1 MRPIIFSLFLTVTI
15 TAAGSLAFASP
26 AAKEEKKPNILLV
39 VGDDVGFGDLGISG
53 AVTSTPSLDRLAR
66 QGITFTNFHATP
78 VCSVTRGML
87 LTGNNSIDIG
97 LGAFDFS
104 VAPSA
109 AGKPGYEGYITD
121 NAVTI
126 AELLRDNGYNTYMVG
141 KWHLGGAHGL
151 GKGPSKWGFSRSYGI
166 YTGGANHWN
175 KEVFHF
181 DKHDPDQVEMVKQK
195 RIPHERYYED
205 GNQVERPVG
214 IFSDT
219 LFTNKLLEYMEEG
232 RKTGKPFFSYLA
244 YTTPHAPLQAPDFLI
259 DKYYDHYLETG
270 FEGLRKKRFE
280 VQKMLGVIPKDS
292 VYVSQED
299 KEYMRQWNNLTEEQK
314 KLEART
320 MAVYSAM
327 MESQD
332 FHIGLVM
339 NYLYETGQLDNTLVI
354 YMGDNGP
361 EGMADR
367 GLIKNTNATEIQ
379 YKMTS
384 TKLEDV
390 GRGNSFWGIGADWAM
405 ASTGSLQWWKWFIG
419 EGGIRVP
426 MLLVPPKDSTLTKR
440 GSISNEFISVMDL
453 PMTILEYAGV
463 EYPVKTYKDRK
474 LTAPA
479 GISVKPYLEGKRKV
493 TRSEEE
499 WVAFE
504 LFGNVYVIAG
514 DYKAIKVRTGMYG
527 DGKWHLYNIKK
538 DPVESTPLES
548 EMPKRLEKM
557 IAIYDSYAKEKGV
570 IEVEES
576 WNPWYGS
583 YVPEQSK

>member
-1 MRPIIFSLFLTVTI
+1 MRQIVIALFLIVNI
-15 TAAGSLAFASP
+15 TAVSP
-26 AAKEEKKPNILLV
+26 LTYADSAAKNENKPNILLII
-39 VGDDVGFGDLGISG
+39 GDDVGFGDLGIFG
-53 AVTSTPSLDRLAR
+53 AVTRTPSIERLAR
-66 QGITFTNFHATP
+66 RGTTFTSFHASP

-87 LTGNNSIDIG
+87 LTGNNSIDVG

-126 AELLRDNGYNTYMVG
+126 AELLRDNGYNTYKVG

-151 GKGPSKWGFSRSYGI
+151 GKGPSEWGFSRSYGL
-166 YTGGANHWN
+166 YVGGANHWN
-175 KEVFHF
+175 KEVFHV
-181 DKHDPDQVEMVKQK
+181 DKHDPDQMAMVKQNL
-195 RIPHERYYED
+195 IPHERYYED
-205 GNQVERPVG
+205 GKQVERPVG
-214 IFSDT
+214 IYSDT
-219 LFTNKLLEYMEEG
+219 LFTNKLLEFLEEG
-232 RKTGKPFFSYLA
+232 RKSGKPFFSYLA

-259 DKYYDHYLETG
+259 DKYYDYYLETG
-270 FEGLRKKRFE
+270 FEALRKKRFE
-280 VQKMLGVIPKDS
+280 VQKKLGILPQDS

-299 KEYMRQWNNLTEEQK
+299 DQYMRQWNSLSEEQK
-314 KLEART
+314 KLEARA

-332 FHIGLVM
+332 FHIGMVM
-339 NYLYETGQLDNTLVI
+339 NYLHETGQLESTLVI
-354 YMGDNGP
+354 YMSDNGP
-361 EGMADR
+361 EGMANR
-367 GLIKNTNATEIQ
+367 GLIRNAEADEIQ
-379 YKMTS
+379 SRLSSM
-384 TKLEDV
+384 KLEDV

-426 MLLVPPKDSTLTKR
+426 MVLVPPEGSTATKR
-440 GSISNEFISVMDL
+440 GEFTDEYLSVMDL
-453 PMTILEYAGV
+453 PMTILDYAGV
-463 EYPVKTYKDRK
+463 EYPAKTYKGRN

-479 GISVKPYLEGKRKV
+479 GISAKPFIEGKREV
-493 TRSEEE
+493 VRSEDQ

-514 DYKAIKVRTGMYG
+514 DFKAIKVRTGMYG
-527 DGKWHLYNIKK
+527 DGKWHLYNIRK
-538 DPVESTPLES
+538 DPAESTPLEN

-570 IEVEES
+570 IEVEAS

-583 YVPEQSK
+583 YEPEQSE